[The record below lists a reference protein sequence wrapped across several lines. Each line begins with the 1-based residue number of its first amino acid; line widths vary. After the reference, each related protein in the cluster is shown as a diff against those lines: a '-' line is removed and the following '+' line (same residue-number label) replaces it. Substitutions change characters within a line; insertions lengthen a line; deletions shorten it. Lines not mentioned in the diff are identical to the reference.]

1 MKSFKIAATK
11 NKTKELT
18 SFCMCGPYPRR
29 RYYHIREFQMAATSQ
44 SEVDSDG
51 SDSKDEIELPSLEI
65 SKNCN
70 TIFIINLI
78 AYFN

>member
-1 MKSFKIAATK
+1 MESFKIAATK

-44 SEVDSDG
+44 SEIDSEDSDG
-51 SDSKDEIELPSLEI
+51 KHEIEFTSLEK
-65 SKNCN
+65 SKSCN
-70 TIFIINLI
+70 TYLKIFKIHV
-78 AYFN
+78 FF